1 MGRDG
6 PHAKNW
12 WLTVGND
19 EGRDLTYNEAVG
31 QRLRSIRKQRGL
43 SLQDVEE
50 ISGREFKASV
60 LGAYERGER
69 ALSLP
74 RLQRLAAFFNVGP
87 GQLLPQEE
95 AGEPRPTATVASGGV
110 TVDLNKIDSLTGREA
125 KLLEDFLRA
134 IQMMR
139 QDFNGR
145 VLTIRRNDLRLLSL
159 LLHQGEEDFSRRLTD
174 LGVTTA

>member
-1 MGRDG
+1 MGIE
-6 PHAKNW
+6 
-12 WLTVGND
+12 
-19 EGRDLTYNEAVG
+19 EGRELTYNEAVG

-50 ISGREFKASV
+50 ISSREFKASV

-87 GQLLPQEE
+87 GNLLPQEE
-95 AGEPRPTATVASGGV
+95 SGESAPITSVPSGGV
-110 TVDLNKIDSLTGREA
+110 TVDLNKIDSLTGRES
-125 KLLEDFLRA
+125 KLLEEFLRA

>member
-1 MGRDG
+1 
-6 PHAKNW
+6 
-12 WLTVGND
+12 VGND
-19 EGRDLTYNEAVG
+19 EGRDLTYNESVG

-74 RLQRLAAFFNVGP
+74 RLQRLAAFFNVSA

-95 AGEPRPTATVASGGV
+95 AGEPRPTTTVASGGV

-159 LLHQGEEDFSRRLTD
+159 LLHQAEEDFSRRLTD

>member
-1 MGRDG
+1 MSTKGRG
-6 PHAKNW
+6 PR
-12 WLTVGND
+12 VGE
-19 EGRDLTYNEAVG
+19 EGRELTYNEAVG

-74 RLQRLAAFFNVGP
+74 RLHRLAAFFNVSP
-87 GQLLPQEE
+87 SNLLPQEE
-95 AGEPRPTATVASGGV
+95 VGDAAQLTSVPSGGV
-110 TVDLNKIDSLTGREA
+110 TVDLNKIDSLTGRES
-125 KLLEDFLRA
+125 KLLEEFLRA

-159 LLHQGEEDFSRRLTD
+159 LLHQGEEDFSRRLSD

>member
-1 MGRDG
+1 MSTKGRG
-6 PHAKNW
+6 PR
-12 WLTVGND
+12 VGE
-19 EGRDLTYNEAVG
+19 EGRELTYNEAVG

-74 RLQRLAAFFNVGP
+74 RLHRLAAFFNVSP
-87 GQLLPQEE
+87 SNLLPQEE
-95 AGEPRPTATVASGGV
+95 VGDAAQLTSVPSGGV
-110 TVDLNKIDSLTGREA
+110 TVDLNKIDSLTGRES
-125 KLLEDFLRA
+125 KLLEEFLRA

-159 LLHQGEEDFSRRLTD
+159 LLHQAEEDFSRRLSD

>member
-1 MGRDG
+1 MG
-6 PHAKNW
+6 NE
-12 WLTVGND
+12 
-19 EGRDLTYNEAVG
+19 EGRDLSYNEAVG
-31 QRLRSIRKQRGL
+31 SRLRSIRKQRGL

-95 AGEPRPTATVASGGV
+95 AGEATPTPSVASGGI

-145 VLTIRRNDLRLLSL
+145 VLTIRHNDLRLLSL
-159 LLHQGEEDFSRRLTD
+159 LLHQAEEDFSRRLTD
-174 LGVTTA
+174 LGVTTV

>member
-1 MGRDG
+1 MG
-6 PHAKNW
+6 NE
-12 WLTVGND
+12 
-19 EGRDLTYNEAVG
+19 EGTLLSYNEAVG

-74 RLQRLAAFFNVGP
+74 RLQRLAAFFNVSP

-95 AGEPRPTATVASGGV
+95 AGEPRPATSVPSGGI

-159 LLHQGEEDFSRRLTD
+159 LLHQAEEDFSKRLTD

>member
-1 MGRDG
+1 M
-6 PHAKNW
+6 
-12 WLTVGND
+12 VGN
-19 EGRDLTYNEAVG
+19 EVGEELSYNEAVG

-43 SLQDVEE
+43 SLQDCEQ
-50 ISGREFKASV
+50 ISDREFKASV

-74 RLQRLAAFFNVGP
+74 RLQRLAAFFNVSP
-87 GQLLPQEE
+87 GQLLPQED
-95 AGEPRPTATVASGGV
+95 AGEPRPTTSVPSGGI
-110 TVDLNKIDSLTGREA
+110 TVDLNKIGSLTGRES
-125 KLLEDFLRA
+125 KLLEDFLGA

-145 VLTIRRNDLRLLSL
+145 VLTIRHNDLRLLSL
-159 LLHQGEEDFSRRLTD
+159 LLHQAEDDFSRRLTD

>member
-1 MGRDG
+1 LGNEEG
-6 PHAKNW
+6 
-12 WLTVGND
+12 TV
-19 EGRDLTYNEAVG
+19 LSYNEAVG

-43 SLQDVEE
+43 SLQEVEE

-74 RLQRLAAFFNVGP
+74 RLQRLAAFFNVSP
-87 GQLLPQEE
+87 DQLLPQEDV
-95 AGEPRPTATVASGGV
+95 GEPRPATSVPSGGI

-159 LLHQGEEDFSRRLTD
+159 LLHQAEDDFSKRLTD
-174 LGVTTA
+174 LGVTTV

>member
-1 MGRDG
+1 
-6 PHAKNW
+6 
-12 WLTVGND
+12 VS
-19 EGRDLTYNEAVG
+19 YNEAVG

-43 SLQDVEE
+43 SLQEVEE

-74 RLQRLAAFFNVGP
+74 RLQRLAAFFNVSP
-87 GQLLPQEE
+87 DQLLPQEDVD
-95 AGEPRPTATVASGGV
+95 EPRPATSVPSGGI

-159 LLHQGEEDFSRRLTD
+159 LLHQAEDDFSKRLTD

>member
-1 MGRDG
+1 M
-6 PHAKNW
+6 
-12 WLTVGND
+12 
-19 EGRDLTYNEAVG
+19 TYNEAVG

-95 AGEPRPTATVASGGV
+95 AGEPRPTTTVTSGGV

-125 KLLEDFLRA
+125 KLLEDVLRA

-159 LLHQGEEDFSRRLTD
+159 LLIAIGHAMQFHGVEQAHGLFIQHVD
-174 LGVTTA
+174 LLHLRISPFWAV

>member
-1 MGRDG
+1 MG
-6 PHAKNW
+6 NE
-12 WLTVGND
+12 
-19 EGRDLTYNEAVG
+19 EGTDLSYNEAIG

-74 RLQRLAAFFNVGP
+74 RLQRLAAFFNVTA

-95 AGEPRPTATVASGGV
+95 AGEPRPTSSVASGGI

-145 VLTIRRNDLRLLSL
+145 VLTIRHNDLRLLSL
-159 LLHQGEEDFSRRLTD
+159 LLHQAEEDFSRRLTD
-174 LGVTTA
+174 LGVTTV

>member
-1 MGRDG
+1 MGNE
-6 PHAKNW
+6 A
-12 WLTVGND
+12 
-19 EGRDLTYNEAVG
+19 GRELSYNEAVG

-43 SLQDVEE
+43 SLQEVEQ
-50 ISGREFKASV
+50 ISAREFKASV

-74 RLQRLAAFFNVGP
+74 RLQRLAAFFNVSA
-87 GQLLPQEE
+87 GQLLPQDDPS
-95 AGEPRPTATVASGGV
+95 ASPPVATMPSGGI
-110 TVDLNKIDSLTGREA
+110 TVDLNKVDTLTGREA

-159 LLHQGEEDFSRRLTD
+159 LLHQGEEDFSKRLTD